1 MLDSTPMQD
10 MDGLFGRYSVRS
22 GVPYESKTAQEK
34 KFLETKRMMMKKKK
48 QKDDGEQQA
57 TVALESF
64 EELATMPTQAT
75 SNKQL
80 DVEPENIYLL
90 CVSHQHVAE
99 GISEIVRQNMGKVK
113 VLPSRS
119 LMNLIGPMWRS
130 FPLFRKVRANSK
142 LILVLEPRIAASPY

>member
-1 MLDSTPMQD
+1 
-10 MDGLFGRYSVRS
+10 MDGLFGRYAIRS
-22 GVPYESKTAQEK
+22 GVPYEPKTAQEK

-48 QKDDGEQQA
+48 EEDDGEQQA
-57 TVALESF
+57 TVALVSF

-90 CVSHQHVAE
+90 CVSHQQFAE
-99 GISEIVRQNMGKVK
+99 GIRESVRHNMGKVN
-113 VLPSRS
+113 VLPSRE

-142 LILVLEPRIAASPY
+142 LILVLEPRIGASAAASPY